1 MELTLGQRLDRL
13 RWSRR
18 HTTILIALGVGWLF
32 DSLEINMVSNFIN
45 PLDAHFH
52 ASPLAGQF
60 VTFSWLIG
68 IFFGAAIGGQL
79 ADRFGRRRLFV
90 ATLVWYASFT
100 IITGLSPTLWFLIGL
115 RFITGLGVGAEYPV
129 INAAISEFMPAR
141 VRGVASA
148 AVMNF
153 WSIGAIGA
161 GVLAFLLLNTLAL
174 GDATSWR
181 YGFALGGVVAVIVLF
196 FRRRLPES
204 PRWLASQGRAD
215 EAEAIV
221 AQLEAQA
228 GIGGDKVG
236 DAYAAQQAQPRFGA
250 ALSELVHRYPGRL
263 ALGATLDLSEAFG
276 YYGIFAFMPL
286 VVFPA
291 IGIPNNQ
298 IPIFYILGSVGAL
311 VGGGLMTLVFD
322 KLGRI
327 RTVLLCYFLAALGV
341 GFLAIATQT
350 KGYALVLIAFMV
362 SNGFGTAAWT
372 AAYPTFTE
380 LFPTHL
386 RGAGVGTSVAIG
398 RIGAAFGVVL
408 VTTISI
414 HTNPTVGYVIV
425 IFFWLVG
432 LAAMSVYALRH
443 GKEGAYQPLEAMVLP
458 RLAPSA

>member
-18 HTTILIALGVGWLF
+18 HMTILVALGVGWLF

-52 ASPLAGQF
+52 ASPTAGQF

-68 IFFGAAIGGQL
+68 IFFGALVGGQL
-79 ADRFGRRRLFV
+79 ADRFGRRKLFV

-100 IITGLSPTLWFLIGL
+100 VITGLSPTLWFLIGL
-115 RFITGLGVGAEYPV
+115 RFITGLGVGAEYPI

-153 WSIGAIGA
+153 WSIGAILS

-174 GDATSWR
+174 GNATSWR
-181 YGFALGGVVAVIVLF
+181 YGFALGGVVAVIVVL

-204 PRWLASQGRAD
+204 PRWLASQGRTA

-221 AQLEAQA
+221 AGLEAAA
-228 GIGGDKVG
+228 GIGSDQVL
-236 DAYAAQQAQPRFGA
+236 AYAAEQATLGFGA
-250 ALSELVHRYPGRL
+250 ALAELVHRYPGRL
-263 ALGATLDLSEAFG
+263 VLGAALDLSEAFG

-298 IPIFYILGSVGAL
+298 IPIFYILGNVGAL
-311 VGGGLMTLVFD
+311 VGGGAMTLVFD
-322 KLGRI
+322 RLGRI
-327 RTVLLCYFLAALGV
+327 RTVMGCYFLAAAGV
-341 GFLAIATQT
+341 GLLAIATDT
-350 KGYALVLIAFMV
+350 KGYAFVLVAFMV

-398 RIGAAFGVVL
+398 RIGAAFGVIL
-408 VTTISI
+408 VTTISL
-414 HTNPTVGYVIV
+414 HTNVTVGYVIV
-425 IFFWLVG
+425 IVFWMVG
-432 LAAMSVYALRH
+432 LVAMGIYALRD
-443 GKEGAYQPLEAMVLP
+443 GKDGARVPLESMVAPL
-458 RLAPSA
+458 LAPSG

>member
-18 HTTILIALGVGWLF
+18 HTTILVALGVGWLF
-32 DSLEINMVSNFIN
+32 DSLEVNMVGNFIN

-52 ASPLAGQF
+52 ATALAGQF

-68 IFFGAAIGGQL
+68 IFFGALVGGQL
-79 ADRFGRRRLFV
+79 ADRFGRRKLFV
-90 ATLVWYASFT
+90 ATLVWYAGFT

-153 WSIGAIGA
+153 WSIGAIFA
-161 GVLAFLLLNTLAL
+161 GLLAFLLLNTLAL
-174 GDATSWR
+174 GNAISWR
-181 YGFALGGVVAVIVLF
+181 YGFALGGVVAIIVLF

-204 PRWLASQGRAD
+204 PRWLASQGRTA

-221 AQLEAQA
+221 TRLEEQA
-228 GIGGDKVG
+228 GIGSDQVPG
-236 DAYAAQQAQPRFGA
+236 YAAEQATPGFGA
-250 ALSELVHRYPGRL
+250 ALSELIHRYPGRL
-263 ALGATLDLSEAFG
+263 ALGAALDLSEAFG

-298 IPIFYILGSVGAL
+298 IPIFYILGNVGAL
-311 VGGGLMTLVFD
+311 VGGGVMTLVFD
-322 KLGRI
+322 RLGRI
-327 RTVLLCYFLAALGV
+327 RTIILFYALAAVGV
-341 GFLAIATQT
+341 GLLAVATNT
-350 KGYALVLIAFMV
+350 KGYAFVLIAFMV
-362 SNGFGTAAWT
+362 SNAFGTAAWT

-386 RGAGVGTSVAIG
+386 RGAGVGASVAIG

-408 VTTISI
+408 VTTISL
-414 HTNPTVGYVIV
+414 HTSVTVGYAIV
-425 IFFWLVG
+425 ILFWLVG
-432 LAAMSVYALRH
+432 LVAMGIYALRD
-443 GKEGAYQPLEAMVLP
+443 GKDAARLPLEAMVLP

>member
-18 HTTILIALGVGWLF
+18 HTTILLALGIGWLF
-32 DSLEINMVSNFIN
+32 DSLEVNMVGNFIN

-52 ASPLAGQF
+52 ATALAGQF

-68 IFFGAAIGGQL
+68 IFFGALVGGQL
-79 ADRFGRRRLFV
+79 ADRFGRRKLFV

-115 RFITGLGVGAEYPV
+115 RFVTGLGVGAEYPV
-129 INAAISEFMPAR
+129 INAAISELMPSR
-141 VRGVASA
+141 VRGIASA

-153 WSIGAIGA
+153 WSIGAIFA
-161 GVLAFLLLNTLAL
+161 GLLAFLLLNTLAL
-174 GDATSWR
+174 ADATSWR
-181 YGFALGGVVAVIVLF
+181 YGFALGGVIAVIVLV

-204 PRWLASQGRAD
+204 PRWLASQGRTA

-228 GIGGDKVG
+228 GIGNDKVEG
-236 DAYAAQQAQPRFGA
+236 YAAEQATPGFGA

-263 ALGATLDLSEAFG
+263 ALGAALDLSEAFG

-291 IGIPNNQ
+291 IGIPNSQ
-298 IPIFYILGSVGAL
+298 IPIFYILGNVGAL
-311 VGGGLMTLVFD
+311 AGGGLMTLVFD

-327 RTVLLCYFLAALGV
+327 RTVLLCYALAAVGV

-350 KGYALVLIAFMV
+350 KGYAVVLVAFMV

-408 VTTISI
+408 VTTISVR
-414 HTNPTVGYVIV
+414 TSPTIGYLIV
-425 IFFWLVG
+425 IAFWMVG
-432 LAAMSVYALRH
+432 LVAMAIYALRH
-443 GKEGAYQPLEAMVLP
+443 GTDGARLPLEAMVVP
-458 RLAPSA
+458 RLTPA

>member
-18 HTTILIALGVGWLF
+18 HTTILLALGIGWLF
-32 DSLEINMVSNFIN
+32 DSLEVNMVGNFIN

-52 ASPLAGQF
+52 ATALSGQF

-68 IFFGAAIGGQL
+68 IFFGALVGGQL
-79 ADRFGRRRLFV
+79 ADRFGRRKLFV

-100 IITGLSPTLWFLIGL
+100 IITGLSPTLWLLIGL

-141 VRGVASA
+141 VRGIASA

-153 WSIGAIGA
+153 WSIGAIFA
-161 GVLAFLLLNTLAL
+161 GLLAFLLLNTLAL
-174 GDATSWR
+174 ADATSWR
-181 YGFALGGVVAVIVLF
+181 YGFALGGVVAVIVLV

-204 PRWLASQGRAD
+204 PRWLASQGRTA
-215 EAEAIV
+215 EAEAMV

-228 GIGGDKVG
+228 GIGNDKVEG
-236 DAYAAQQAQPRFGA
+236 YAAEQATPGFGA

-263 ALGATLDLSEAFG
+263 ALGAALDLSEAFG

-291 IGIPNNQ
+291 IGIPDSQ
-298 IPIFYILGSVGAL
+298 IPIFYILGNVGAL
-311 VGGGLMTLVFD
+311 LGGGLMTLVFD

-327 RTVLLCYFLAALGV
+327 RTVLLCYALAAAGV

-350 KGYALVLIAFMV
+350 KGYALVLVAFMV

-408 VTTISI
+408 VTTISLD
-414 HTNPTVGYVIV
+414 TSPTVGYVIV
-425 IFFWLVG
+425 IAFWMVG
-432 LAAMSVYALRH
+432 LVAMGIYALRH
-443 GKEGAYQPLEAMVLP
+443 GPDAARLPLEAMVVP
-458 RLAPSA
+458 RLTPA

>member
-18 HTTILIALGVGWLF
+18 HTTILVALGIGWLF
-32 DSLEINMVSNFIN
+32 DSLEVNLVGNFIN

-68 IFFGAAIGGQL
+68 IFFGALVGGQL

-90 ATLVWYASFT
+90 ATLVWYAGFT
-100 IITGLSPTLWFLIGL
+100 IITGLSPTLWFLVGL
-115 RFITGLGVGAEYPV
+115 RFITGLGVGAEYPI
-129 INAAISEFMPAR
+129 INAAISELMPAR

-153 WSIGAIGA
+153 WSIGAILA
-161 GVLAFLLLNTLAL
+161 GVLAFLVLNTLAL

-181 YGFALGGVVAVIVLF
+181 YGFALGGVVAIVVLYY
-196 FRRRLPES
+196 RRRLPES
-204 PRWLASQGRAD
+204 PRWLASQGRTE

-221 AQLEAQA
+221 ARLEAQA
-228 GIGGDKVG
+228 GIGEERVEG
-236 DAYAAQQAQPRFGA
+236 YATEQAQPKLLA
-250 ALSELVHRYPGRL
+250 AISELVHRYPGRL
-263 ALGATLDLSEAFG
+263 ALGAALDLSEAFG

-298 IPIFYILGSVGAL
+298 IPIFYVLGNVGAL
-311 VGGGLMTLVFD
+311 IGGSLMTLVFD
-322 KLGRI
+322 RLGRI
-327 RTVLLCYFLAALGV
+327 RTVLLCYFLAAVGV
-341 GFLAIATQT
+341 GFLALATQT
-350 KGYALVLIAFMV
+350 KGYALVLVAFMV

-386 RGAGVGTSVAIG
+386 RGAGVGTSVAVG

-408 VTTISI
+408 VTTVSL
-414 HTNPTVGYVIV
+414 HTNVTVGYVIV
-425 IFFWLVG
+425 IAFWLVG
-432 LAAMSVYALRH
+432 LVAMGIYALRR
-443 GKEGAYQPLEAMVLP
+443 GTDAARLPLEAMVGP
-458 RLAPSA
+458 RLAAA